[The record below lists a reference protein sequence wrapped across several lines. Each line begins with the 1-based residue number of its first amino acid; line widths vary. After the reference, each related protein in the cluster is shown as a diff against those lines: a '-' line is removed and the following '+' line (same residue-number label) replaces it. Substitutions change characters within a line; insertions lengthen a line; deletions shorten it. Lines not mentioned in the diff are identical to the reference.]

1 MADFNIAYKEKISS
15 LKLNKK
21 TQDIVGKNVFLGEPT
36 IQINKGTYTENVS
49 LQATFEI
56 SDTKMIITGCL
67 ITISEQE
74 SYSVL
79 ITKEAPV
86 AAIVYEYGEEN
97 KIYMSGF
104 ESEESLPVNALLV
117 GKIDFSDEG
126 NLKEDFKYILTLSD
140 LDTEL
145 KTYIKD
151 IGLTEEASVP
161 SDVSIQ
167 VTKGNGDKET
177 INFPKATAQK
187 DGLLSS
193 EDKSKLDSIAEGA
206 NKYTHPNSGVT
217 AGTYRS
223 VSVNA
228 QGHVTKGTNPTT
240 LDGYGIKQV
249 EAEKITG
256 IIGLDN
262 LPQGALER
270 CVVVK
275 NDEARFALTSDDV
288 QIGDTVKVE
297 STGLMYFIKDDTK
310 LSSEEG
316 YEVYTAGSATSVPWS
331 GITGKPET
339 FTPSEHTHTKDEIT
353 DFPDIDTTP
362 TSDSDSLITSGGV
375 YEALSDKADKN
386 HTHPDATEEASG
398 FMSAQDKMTMGML
411 PNYVVCDTASDVA
424 VKDITLPGFDKKQEY
439 PAFILY
445 LKNGNTSG
453 TVLKFRVN
461 GADEITVQ
469 YNNDES
475 NIVNLNS
482 GWYVFTYAYGSSD
495 RFDLLGAVSTTGI
508 SYHSDDDIFLN
519 YGLVAVNTGALELHQ
534 GILYHHPGNGF
545 RHIPSN
551 GETGQILANAGTGSA
566 KWQTPDSAP
575 TSGSSNV
582 VTSDGVYAAMQATE
596 ITGNT
601 DLNNIENEGY
611 YWCTSGN
618 SNNVVNKPGD
628 VTFFSLRVTKISD
641 GVFSQELTTSGNR
654 KFIRIQWSGTWT
666 EWVRFATEE
675 DISDIYF
682 NIEYSGFVICTFESY
697 SNNLFNINSEVDLK
711 AGDKFLVQITG
722 TNSYTTSSGFTM
734 TIFINNKSGTV
745 DDYEINDT
753 DGTPI
758 KSITRGKIA
767 IFEVGSDNNVV
778 LKGYLDKF
786 PSKLTLPNSRP
797 LIIKTGDTEVVY
809 DGSYGVTIPV
819 DTSVI
824 NGSHNIV
831 SSDGVYT
838 ALDAKCRIYVKTES
852 TPICYTTF
860 TDGTMVSSLQSA
872 LTIINN
878 QNTTSRYEIILLPG
892 THNLSYSISPSKEMV
907 DLTIR
912 GFNQSNR
919 DNCIINFE
927 SKETSTNKAPI
938 FIGAVNDNFSLT
950 LKDFTIKTNNA
961 KASCAYLSGCTSVDI
976 DNVFFVGG
984 NVSGESSSSYTYHGV
999 IKFANLNSCY
1009 VKRINV
1015 SNCIFDNLNTGLYS
1029 YCVYI
1034 ESAGEQRDPCLV
1046 RLHGNACITK
1056 NKNFDYY
1063 VVRSANCTIIDYL
1076 KSIQN
1081 KYSYVVASYNSDE
1094 NMKQYADFVFAE
1106 NGTNFSDLQTFI
1118 DNMPSGS
1125 IVRML
1130 TGTYTFTDG
1139 LILNKTITIEGA
1151 GHSTAIQLPDN
1162 VDYGII
1168 INNNPSGNISNVTLK
1183 NFSLATANNY
1193 TGDTAKL
1200 ITIKNINGVYL
1211 YNLRFY
1217 WNSSRY
1223 DEGSS
1228 SSLITGLGYL
1238 KNIHIHDCVMNSTI
1252 ESPADNSYTIDFSNA
1267 SNANEMCVFISGCSY
1282 SSSSMFAIRIPDESW
1297 LNRLTL
1303 YGFTGSYHIYNTN
1316 NILIKTITNN
1326 ILN

>member
-74 SYSVL
+74 SYSAL

-223 VSVNA
+223 VTVNA

-288 QIGDTVKVE
+288 QTGDTVKVE

-461 GADEITVQ
+461 GADEITAQ

-482 GWYVFTYAYGSSD
+482 GWYVFTYAYGNSD

-519 YGLVAVNTGALELHQ
+519 YGLVAVNTGGLELYQ
-534 GILYHHPGNGF
+534 GILNHRSDNGF

-596 ITGNT
+596 IVANT
-601 DLNNIENEGY
+601 DLNDVDDEGY
-611 YWCTSGN
+611 YWCP
-618 SNNVVNKPGD
+618 SNKTASVTNKPED
-628 VTFFSLRVTKISD
+628 AYIPFFGLRVTKISSN
-641 GVFSQELTTSGNR
+641 VFSQELVTAENQ
-654 KFIRIQWSGTWT
+654 KFIRIYWAGSWG
-666 EWVRFATEE
+666 EWEKFATE
-675 DISDIYF
+675 SDIP
-682 NIEYSGFVICTFESY
+682 
-697 SNNLFNINSEVDLK
+697 SE
-711 AGDKFLVQITG
+711 
-722 TNSYTTSSGFTM
+722 
-734 TIFINNKSGTV
+734 
-745 DDYEINDT
+745 
-753 DGTPI
+753 
-758 KSITRGKIA
+758 
-767 IFEVGSDNNVV
+767 
-778 LKGYLDKF
+778 
-786 PSKLTLPNSRP
+786 LPNPNS
-797 LIIKTGDTEVVY
+797 LTISLNGASQGNY
-809 DGSYGVTIPV
+809 DGSTTKSINITAQSIGAADADHTHSTDDITSGVLPIERGGTGASTASGARSALGLGSAALKDYGTNISSSSIHKDDLVSAGTIYDFISKIFGGFRIIKNSWNTCGV
-819 DTSVI
+819 GSQLEYLNFGGISAQTINTSYHIYQSGLGTFISGTDTTYFDAAFYNAMYAGESYRDAI
-824 NGSHNIV
+824 STCLNEPSQELKNAIENTISEYFGIKSSGHEDMDGGTILLENGEYPLTHNIV
-831 SSDGVYT
+831 IDRNNITIKGSD
-838 ALDAKCRIYVKTES
+838 R
-852 TPICYTTF
+852 TTIVTF
-860 TDGTMVSSLQSA
+860 D
-872 LTIINN
+872 IIN
-878 QNTTSRYEIILLPG
+878 E
-892 THNLSYSISPSKEMV
+892 LSEFFSINGNNITFENITFRDFKWEYNNDTIFGKCS
-907 DLTIR
+907 DLDRAAT
-912 GFNQSNR
+912 F
-919 DNCIINFE
+919 
-927 SKETSTNKAPI
+927 
-938 FIGAVNDNFSLT
+938 
-950 LKDFTIKTNNA
+950 
-961 KASCAYLSGCTSVDI
+961 
-976 DNVFFVGG
+976 
-984 NVSGESSSSYTYHGV
+984 NVSGNNFKV
-999 IKFANLNSCY
+999 INCKFISE
-1009 VKRINV
+1009 K
-1015 SNCIFDNLNTGLYS
+1015 
-1029 YCVYI
+1029 
-1034 ESAGEQRDPCLV
+1034 
-1046 RLHGNACITK
+1046 
-1056 NKNFDYY
+1056 
-1063 VVRSANCTIIDYL
+1063 
-1076 KSIQN
+1076 
-1081 KYSYVVASYNSDE
+1081 SYNSVTHIKG
-1094 NMKQYADFVFAE
+1094 NIPQ
-1106 NGTNFSDLQTFI
+1106 NGIARIINCNFEYGS
-1118 DNMPSGS
+1118 S
-1125 IVRML
+1125 IVNR
-1130 TGTYTFTDG
+1130 
-1139 LILNKTITIEGA
+1139 
-1151 GHSTAIQLPDN
+1151 SDN
-1162 VDYGII
+1162 DSNDKIVL
-1168 INNNPSGNISNVTLK
+1168 INN
-1183 NFSLATANNY
+1183 
-1193 TGDTAKL
+1193 
-1200 ITIKNINGVYL
+1200 
-1211 YNLRFY
+1211 
-1217 WNSSRY
+1217 
-1223 DEGSS
+1223 
-1228 SSLITGLGYL
+1228 
-1238 KNIHIHDCVMNSTI
+1238 
-1252 ESPADNSYTIDFSNA
+1252 FSNA
-1267 SNANEMCVFISGCSY
+1267 SGNY
-1282 SSSSMFAIRIPDESW
+1282 
-1297 LNRLTL
+1297 T
-1303 YGFTGSYHIYNTN
+1303 FT
-1316 NILIKTITNN
+1316 K
-1326 ILN
+1326 